1 MSTSQSDKNYL
12 IVGGTGGI
20 GSALTQRV
28 AETGANV
35 FVVSRNAPDDK
46 IDGVTYLQADVLEG
60 KLQLDE
66 LPDELHGVAYCAG
79 SITLKPFNSLKDEDF
94 LNDYKINVLGAVHV
108 LQGVMKHLRK
118 SKDASVVLFSTVAS
132 TVGMPYH
139 ASIAAAKSAVEG
151 LAKSLAAEWS
161 KQNIRVNL
169 VAPSITDT
177 PMAEKLLDSEQKREN
192 SAERHPIQRI
202 GQPEDMAAAA
212 FFLLTDAP
220 WMSGQVLGVDGG
232 MSSLRML

>member
-1 MSTSQSDKNYL
+1 MSTPQTDKNYL

-28 AETGANV
+28 ADTGADV
-35 FVVSRNAPDDK
+35 FVVSRNAPVDK

-60 KLQLDE
+60 KLKLDD
-66 LPDELHGVAYCAG
+66 LPDELHGVAYCPG

-94 LNDYKINVLGAVHV
+94 LNDYKINVLGAVNV
-108 LQGVMKHLRK
+108 LQGVMKNLRK
-118 SKDASVVLFSTVAS
+118 PKDASVVLFSTVAS

-139 ASIAAAKSAVEG
+139 ASIAAAKSSVEG

-177 PMAEKLLDSEQKREN
+177 PMAEKLLDSDQKREN

-202 GQPEDMAAAA
+202 GEPSDMAAAA